1 MFKEG
6 LSLGLA
12 RPFLMSDTSVQ
23 TNLRQAWFTSV
34 VAIVS
39 IAVLGLILEIA
50 LGSKPAELFNKH
62 SSARDGAEQVRIE
75 LKFLGKLLAD
85 DPDSYP
91 ADLSRRLAG
100 MRESMTA
107 GMQLLGKS
115 GLKPDNQKTF
125 QQLEVCF
132 QERFLPDFIN
142 FRQPYGDQDR
152 PKIRASLKMSRDD
165 LESRLSLFE
174 RDLIKYSTKDFKET
188 SQIKVMGACGGV
200 VLGVMGLALLW
211 FQVRSL
217 QKAILQ
223 TAPVSGADAKMTEN
237 IAKYATR
244 IRELEGSNKLLRSE
258 ADKLAPLADEVVT
271 LRQQGAGTPWEI
283 WLKAIH
289 GRGRS
294 SLGKGG
300 QLGIVL
306 ELTPD
311 EILSLEPSLREHT
324 EFVRIEAPSEAD
336 KPARSRHT
344 VLVVDE
350 DFGNR
355 ARLLA
360 CVSGLDLEVVE
371 APSTKEA
378 WKMMDGGLVVR
389 LCLVGGNGGEISG
402 ADFGKRV
409 KADPRFSEVEII
421 LCSALTNLE
430 ELTKTLEEVAASKT
444 PLEEA
449 QEQSGLNSH
458 AYGKMLQAVNT
469 ETKETLTFA
478 RTALS
483 HGQRKSAW
491 SRITSL
497 KETANMIGDKR
508 LNNAIASVEKEMD
521 RGDVFFITTEL
532 ERLDLENQRLSKL
545 AEQLLASA
553 PKAMN
558 PGEVNLGGGN

>member
-1 MFKEG
+1 
-6 LSLGLA
+6 
-12 RPFLMSDTSVQ
+12 MSDTSVQ
-23 TNLRQAWFTSV
+23 TSLRQAWFTSV

-50 LGSKPAELFNKH
+50 VGSKPAELLNKL
-62 SSARDGAEQVRIE
+62 SRARDGAEQVRME
-75 LKFLGKLLAD
+75 LTLLGKLLAD

-91 ADLSRRLAG
+91 TDLSQRLAG
-100 MRESMTA
+100 MKDSLMA
-107 GMQLLGKS
+107 GLKLLGKS
-115 GLKPDNQKTF
+115 GLKSDNEKAF
-125 QQLEVCF
+125 QQLEGCF

-152 PKIRASLKMSRDD
+152 PKIRASLKVSRDE
-165 LESRLSLFE
+165 LESRLGVFE
-174 RDLIKYSTKDFKET
+174 RSLVQYSAKDLKEMG
-188 SQIKVMGACGGV
+188 QIKFMAAWGGCTLG
-200 VLGVMGLALLW
+200 VLGLGLLW

-217 QKAILQ
+217 QKVITLAIQ
-223 TAPVSGADAKMTEN
+223 QSAPVSGADAKMTEN
-237 IAKYATR
+237 IAKYANR
-244 IRELEGSNKLLRSE
+244 IREFEGSNKLLRSE
-258 ADKLAPLADEVVT
+258 VDKLAPLADEVVT
-271 LRQQGAGTPWEI
+271 LRQQGSGSPWEA

-294 SLGKGG
+294 TLGKGG

-306 ELTPD
+306 ELAPN

-324 EFVRIEAPSEAD
+324 EFVRIEAPSESD

-355 ARLLA
+355 ARLLS
-360 CVSGLDLEVVE
+360 CFSGLDLEAVE

-378 WKMMDGGLVVR
+378 WKMMNGGLVVR
-389 LCLVGGNGGEISG
+389 LCLVGGNDGEMSG
-402 ADFGKRV
+402 ADFGQRV
-409 KADPRFSEVEII
+409 KSDPRFSEVEII

-430 ELTKTLEEVAASKT
+430 EVTKTLEEVAASKT

-483 HGQRKSAW
+483 HGQRKAAW
-491 SRITSL
+491 NRITSL
-497 KETANMIGDKR
+497 KETANTVGDKG

-532 ERLDLENQRLSKL
+532 ERLERENQRLSKL
-545 AEQLLASA
+545 ADQLLTSV

-558 PGEVNLGGGN
+558 PGDVNPGGVK

>member
-1 MFKEG
+1 
-6 LSLGLA
+6 
-12 RPFLMSDTSVQ
+12 
-23 TNLRQAWFTSV
+23 
-34 VAIVS
+34 
-39 IAVLGLILEIA
+39 
-50 LGSKPAELFNKH
+50 
-62 SSARDGAEQVRIE
+62 
-75 LKFLGKLLAD
+75 
-85 DPDSYP
+85 
-91 ADLSRRLAG
+91 
-100 MRESMTA
+100 MTA

-115 GLKPDNQKTF
+115 GLKPDNLKTF

-152 PKIRASLKMSRDD
+152 PKIRASLKVSRDD
-165 LESRLSLFE
+165 LESRLNVLE

-200 VLGVMGLALLW
+200 VLGVMGLVLLW

-306 ELTPD
+306 ELLPD
-311 EILSLEPSLREHT
+311 EILSLESSLREHT
-324 EFVRIEAPSEAD
+324 EFVRIEAPSETD

-483 HGQRKSAW
+483 HGQRKAAW

-497 KETANMIGDKR
+497 KETANTVGDKG
-508 LNNAIASVEKEMD
+508 LTNAIASVEKEMD
-521 RGDVFFITTEL
+521 RGDVFFITAEL
-532 ERLDLENQRLSKL
+532 ERLERENQRLSKL
-545 AEQLLASA
+545 AEQLLTSA

-558 PGEVNLGGGN
+558 PGEVNLGGSK

>member
-1 MFKEG
+1 
-6 LSLGLA
+6 
-12 RPFLMSDTSVQ
+12 MSDTSVQ
-23 TNLRQAWFTSV
+23 TSLRQAWFTAV

-50 LGSKPAELFNKH
+50 LGSKSVDLFNKH
-62 SSARDGAEQVRIE
+62 NRTRDGAEQVRIE
-75 LKFLGKLLAD
+75 LRLLGTLLAD
-85 DPDSYP
+85 DPDAYP
-91 ADLSRRLAG
+91 ADLSQRLAG
-100 MRESMTA
+100 MKDSMTA
-107 GMQLLGKS
+107 GLQLLGKS
-115 GLKPDNQKTF
+115 GLKSDNEKAF

-132 QERFLPDFIN
+132 RERFLPDFIN

-152 PKIRASLKMSRDD
+152 PKIRASLKMSSDD
-165 LESRLSLFE
+165 LESRLGVFE
-174 RDLIKYSTKDFKET
+174 RSLIQYSTKDFKET
-188 SQIKVMGACGGV
+188 GQVKMMAAYGGGV
-200 VLGVMGLALLW
+200 MGVMGLAVLW
-211 FQVRSL
+211 LQIRSL
-217 QKAILQ
+217 HKVIAQAILQ
-223 TAPVSGADAKMTEN
+223 AAPVSGADAKMTEN

-271 LRQQGAGTPWEI
+271 LRQKGSGTPWEI

-289 GRGRS
+289 ARGRS
-294 SLGKGG
+294 TLGKGG

-306 ELTPD
+306 ELLPN
-311 EILSLEPSLREHT
+311 EILSLEPILREHT
-324 EFVRIEAPSEAD
+324 EFIRIEAPSESD
-336 KPARSRHT
+336 KPAQSRHT
-344 VLVVDE
+344 VLIVDE

-360 CVSGLDLEVVE
+360 CVSGLDLEAVE
-371 APSTKEA
+371 APSTQEA
-378 WKMMDGGLVVR
+378 WKMINGGLVVR
-389 LCLVGGNGGEISG
+389 LCLVGGNDGEISG

-409 KADPRFSEVEII
+409 KSDPRFSEVEII
-421 LCSALTNLE
+421 LCSALTNLDE
-430 ELTKTLEEVAASKT
+430 VTKTLEEVAASKT

-483 HGQRKSAW
+483 HGQRKAAW
-491 SRITSL
+491 NRISSL
-497 KETANMIGDKR
+497 KETAITVGDKA
-508 LNNAIASVEKEMD
+508 LNNAISSVEREMD

-532 ERLDLENQRLSKL
+532 ERLEQENQRLSKL
-545 AEQLLASA
+545 AEQLLNSA

-558 PGEVNLGGGN
+558 PGEVNLGRA

>member
-1 MFKEG
+1 MSDTF
-6 LSLGLA
+6 
-12 RPFLMSDTSVQ
+12 MSDTSVQ
-23 TNLRQAWFTSV
+23 TSLRQAWFTSV
-34 VAIVS
+34 LAIVS

-50 LGSKPAELFNKH
+50 VGSKPINLFNKLTR
-62 SSARDGAEQVRIE
+62 AQEGAVQIRME
-75 LKFLGKLLAD
+75 LRLLGKLLAD
-85 DPDSYP
+85 DPKSYP
-91 ADLSRRLAG
+91 ADLSQQLAG

-107 GMQLLGKS
+107 GLQLLGKS
-115 GLKPDNQKTF
+115 GLKSDNEKAF
-125 QQLEVCF
+125 EQLEVCF

-152 PKIRASLKMSRDD
+152 PKIRARLKVSRDD
-165 LESRLSLFE
+165 LESRVGLFE
-174 RDLIKYSTKDFKET
+174 RSLDQYSAKDLKEIG
-188 SQIKVMGACGGV
+188 QIKGMGAWGGI
-200 VLGVMGLALLW
+200 VLGVLGLALLW

-217 QKAILQ
+217 QKVIARSILQ
-223 TAPVSGADAKMTEN
+223 AAPVSGADAKMTEN

-258 ADKLAPLADEVVT
+258 VDKLAPLADEVVT
-271 LRQQGAGTPWEI
+271 LRQQGSGSPWEA

-294 SLGKGG
+294 TLGKGG

-324 EFVRIEAPSEAD
+324 EFVRIEAPSESD
-336 KPARSRHT
+336 KPTRSRHT
-344 VLVVDE
+344 VLIVDE

-360 CVSGLDLEVVE
+360 CVSGLDLEAVE

-378 WKMMDGGLVVR
+378 WKMMNGGLVVR
-389 LCLVGGNGGEISG
+389 LCLVGGNDGEISG

-409 KADPRFSEVEII
+409 KSDPRFSEVEII

-497 KETANMIGDKR
+497 KETANTVGDKG
-508 LNNAIASVEKEMD
+508 LTNAIASVEKEMD
-521 RGDVFFITTEL
+521 RGDVFFITAEL
-532 ERLDLENQRLSKL
+532 ERLERENQRLSKL
-545 AEQLLASA
+545 AEQLLTSA

-558 PGEVNLGGGN
+558 PIEVNPGVAK

>member
-1 MFKEG
+1 
-6 LSLGLA
+6 
-12 RPFLMSDTSVQ
+12 MSDTSVQ
-23 TNLRQAWFTSV
+23 TSLRQAWFTSV

-50 LGSKPAELFNKH
+50 LGSKSADLFNKH
-62 SSARDGAEQVRIE
+62 NRTRDGAEQVRIE
-75 LKFLGKLLAD
+75 LRLLGTLLAD

-91 ADLSRRLAG
+91 ADLSQRLAG
-100 MRESMTA
+100 MKDSMTA
-107 GMQLLGKS
+107 GLQLLGKS
-115 GLKPDNQKTF
+115 GLKSDNEKAF

-132 QERFLPDFIN
+132 RERFLPDFIN

-152 PKIRASLKMSRDD
+152 PKIRASLKMSSDD
-165 LESRLSLFE
+165 LESRLGVFE
-174 RDLIKYSTKDFKET
+174 RTLIQYSTKDFKET
-188 SQIKVMGACGGV
+188 SQVKMMAAYGGGV
-200 VLGVMGLALLW
+200 MGVMGLALLW
-211 FQVRSL
+211 LQIRSL
-217 QKAILQ
+217 HKVIAQAILQ
-223 TAPVSGADAKMTEN
+223 AAPVSGADAKMTEN

-271 LRQQGAGTPWEI
+271 LRQKGSGTPWEI

-294 SLGKGG
+294 TLGKGG

-306 ELTPD
+306 ELLPN
-311 EILSLEPSLREHT
+311 EILSLEPFLREHT
-324 EFVRIEAPSEAD
+324 EFVRIEAPSESD
-336 KPARSRHT
+336 KPAQSRHT
-344 VLVVDE
+344 VLIVDE

-360 CVSGLDLEVVE
+360 CVSGLDLEAVE
-371 APSTKEA
+371 APSTQEA
-378 WKMMDGGLVVR
+378 WKMINGGLVVR
-389 LCLVGGNGGEISG
+389 LCLVGGNDGEMSG
-402 ADFGKRV
+402 ADFGQRV
-409 KADPRFSEVEII
+409 KSDPRFSEVEII

-430 ELTKTLEEVAASKT
+430 EVTKTLEEVAASKT

-483 HGQRKSAW
+483 HGQRKAAW
-491 SRITSL
+491 NRISSL
-497 KETANMIGDKR
+497 KETAITVGDKA
-508 LNNAIASVEKEMD
+508 LNNAITSVEREMD

-532 ERLDLENQRLSKL
+532 ERLEQENQRLSKL
-545 AEQLLASA
+545 ADQLLNSA

-558 PGEVNLGGGN
+558 PGEVNLGRAK

>member
-1 MFKEG
+1 
-6 LSLGLA
+6 
-12 RPFLMSDTSVQ
+12 
-23 TNLRQAWFTSV
+23 
-34 VAIVS
+34 
-39 IAVLGLILEIA
+39 
-50 LGSKPAELFNKH
+50 
-62 SSARDGAEQVRIE
+62 
-75 LKFLGKLLAD
+75 
-85 DPDSYP
+85 
-91 ADLSRRLAG
+91 
-100 MRESMTA
+100 
-107 GMQLLGKS
+107 
-115 GLKPDNQKTF
+115 
-125 QQLEVCF
+125 
-132 QERFLPDFIN
+132 
-142 FRQPYGDQDR
+142 
-152 PKIRASLKMSRDD
+152 
-165 LESRLSLFE
+165 
-174 RDLIKYSTKDFKET
+174 
-188 SQIKVMGACGGV
+188 MGAFGGV
-200 VLGVMGLALLW
+200 VLGVMGLVLLW

-258 ADKLAPLADEVVT
+258 ADKLAPLVDEVVT

-294 SLGKGG
+294 TLGKGG

-306 ELTPD
+306 ELAPN
-311 EILSLEPSLREHT
+311 EILSVEPSLREHT
-324 EFVRIEAPSEAD
+324 EFIRIEAPSD
-336 KPARSRHT
+336 TNKPALSRHT
-344 VLVVDE
+344 VLIVDE

-355 ARLLA
+355 ARLLS
-360 CVSGLDLEVVE
+360 CITGLDLEAVE

-378 WKMMDGGLVVR
+378 WKIMNGGLVVR
-389 LCLVGGNGGEISG
+389 LCLVGGNDGEMSA
-402 ADFGKRV
+402 ADFGQRV
-409 KADPRFSEVEII
+409 KSDPRFSEVEII
-421 LCSALTNLE
+421 LCSALTNIE

-483 HGQRKSAW
+483 HGQRKAAW
-491 SRITSL
+491 NRITSL
-497 KETANMIGDKR
+497 KETANTVSDKG

-521 RGDVFFITTEL
+521 RGDVFFITAEL
-532 ERLDLENQRLSKL
+532 ERLERENQRLSKL
-545 AEQLLASA
+545 ADQLLTSA

-558 PGEVNLGGGN
+558 PGDLNPGGVK

>member
-1 MFKEG
+1 
-6 LSLGLA
+6 LLG
-12 RPFLMSDTSVQ
+12 T
-23 TNLRQAWFTSV
+23 
-34 VAIVS
+34 
-39 IAVLGLILEIA
+39 
-50 LGSKPAELFNKH
+50 
-62 SSARDGAEQVRIE
+62 
-75 LKFLGKLLAD
+75 LLAD
-85 DPDSYP
+85 DPNSYP
-91 ADLSRRLAG
+91 ADLSQRLAG

-115 GLKPDNQKTF
+115 EFKPDNQKTF

-152 PKIRASLKMSRDD
+152 PKIRASLKVSRDD
-165 LESRLSLFE
+165 LESRLNVLE
-174 RDLIKYSTKDFKET
+174 RDLIQYSTKDFKET
-188 SQIKVMGACGGV
+188 GQVKMMAAYGGGV
-200 VLGVMGLALLW
+200 MGVMGLAVLW
-211 FQVRSL
+211 LQIRSL
-217 QKAILQ
+217 HKVIAQAILQ
-223 TAPVSGADAKMTEN
+223 AAPVSGADAKMTEN

-271 LRQQGAGTPWEI
+271 LRQKGSGTPWEI

-289 GRGRS
+289 ARGRS
-294 SLGKGG
+294 TLGKGG

-306 ELTPD
+306 ELLPN
-311 EILSLEPSLREHT
+311 EILSLEPILREHT
-324 EFVRIEAPSEAD
+324 EFIRIEAPSESD
-336 KPARSRHT
+336 KPAQSRHT
-344 VLVVDE
+344 VLIVDE

-360 CVSGLDLEVVE
+360 CVSGLDLEAVE
-371 APSTKEA
+371 APSTQEA
-378 WKMMDGGLVVR
+378 WKMMNGGLVVR
-389 LCLVGGNGGEISG
+389 LCLVGGNDGEISG

-409 KADPRFSEVEII
+409 KSDPRFSEVEII
-421 LCSALTNLE
+421 LCSALTNLDE
-430 ELTKTLEEVAASKT
+430 VTKTLEEVAASKT
-444 PLEEA
+444 PLGEA

-483 HGQRKSAW
+483 HGQRKAAW
-491 SRITSL
+491 NRISSL
-497 KETANMIGDKR
+497 KETAITVGDKA
-508 LNNAIASVEKEMD
+508 LNNAITSVEREMD

-532 ERLDLENQRLSKL
+532 ERLEQENQRLSKL
-545 AEQLLASA
+545 AEQLLSSA

-558 PGEVNLGGGN
+558 PGEVNLGRA

>member
-1 MFKEG
+1 
-6 LSLGLA
+6 
-12 RPFLMSDTSVQ
+12 MSDTSVQ
-23 TNLRQAWFTSV
+23 TSLRQAWFTSV

-50 LGSKPAELFNKH
+50 LGSKSVDLFNKH
-62 SSARDGAEQVRIE
+62 NRTRDGAEQVRTE
-75 LKFLGKLLAD
+75 LRLLGTLLAD

-91 ADLSRRLAG
+91 ADLSQRLAG

-115 GLKPDNQKTF
+115 ELKPDNQKTF

-152 PKIRASLKMSRDD
+152 PKIRASLKVSRND
-165 LESRLSLFE
+165 LESRLNVLE
-174 RDLIKYSTKDFKET
+174 RDLIQYSTKDFKET
-188 SQIKVMGACGGV
+188 GQVKMMAAYGGGV
-200 VLGVMGLALLW
+200 MGVMGLAVLW
-211 FQVRSL
+211 LQIRSL
-217 QKAILQ
+217 HKVIAQAILQ
-223 TAPVSGADAKMTEN
+223 AAPVSGADAKMTEN

-271 LRQQGAGTPWEI
+271 LRQKGSGTPWEI

-289 GRGRS
+289 ARGRS
-294 SLGKGG
+294 TLGKGG

-306 ELTPD
+306 ELLPN
-311 EILSLEPSLREHT
+311 EILSLEPILREHT
-324 EFVRIEAPSEAD
+324 EFIRIEAPSESD
-336 KPARSRHT
+336 KPAQSRHT
-344 VLVVDE
+344 VLIVDE

-360 CVSGLDLEVVE
+360 CVSGLDLEAVE
-371 APSTKEA
+371 APSTQEA
-378 WKMMDGGLVVR
+378 WKMMNGGLVVR
-389 LCLVGGNGGEISG
+389 LCLVGGNDGEISG

-409 KADPRFSEVEII
+409 KSDPRFSEVEII
-421 LCSALTNLE
+421 LCSALTNLDE
-430 ELTKTLEEVAASKT
+430 VTKTLEEVAASKT

-483 HGQRKSAW
+483 HGQRKAAW
-491 SRITSL
+491 NRISSL
-497 KETANMIGDKR
+497 KETAITVGDKA
-508 LNNAIASVEKEMD
+508 LNNAITSVEREMD

-532 ERLDLENQRLSKL
+532 ERLEQENQRLSKL
-545 AEQLLASA
+545 AEQLLSSA

-558 PGEVNLGGGN
+558 PGEVNLGRA

>member
-1 MFKEG
+1 
-6 LSLGLA
+6 
-12 RPFLMSDTSVQ
+12 MSDTSVQ
-23 TNLRQAWFTSV
+23 TSLRQAWFTAV

-50 LGSKPAELFNKH
+50 LGSKSVDLFNEH
-62 SSARDGAEQVRIE
+62 NRTRDGAEQVRIE
-75 LKFLGKLLAD
+75 LRLLGTLLAD

-91 ADLSRRLAG
+91 ADLSQRLAG

-115 GLKPDNQKTF
+115 ELKPDNQKTF

-152 PKIRASLKMSRDD
+152 PKIRASLKVSRDD
-165 LESRLSLFE
+165 LESRLNVLQ
-174 RDLIKYSTKDFKET
+174 RDLIQYSTKDFKET
-188 SQIKVMGACGGV
+188 GQVKMMAAYGGGV
-200 VLGVMGLALLW
+200 MGVMGLAVLW
-211 FQVRSL
+211 LQIRSL
-217 QKAILQ
+217 HKVIAQAILQ
-223 TAPVSGADAKMTEN
+223 AAPVSGADAKMTEN

-271 LRQQGAGTPWEI
+271 LRQKGSGTPWEI

-289 GRGRS
+289 ARGRS
-294 SLGKGG
+294 TLGKGG

-306 ELTPD
+306 ELLPN
-311 EILSLEPSLREHT
+311 EILSLEPILREHT
-324 EFVRIEAPSEAD
+324 EFIRIEAPSESD
-336 KPARSRHT
+336 KPAPSRHT
-344 VLVVDE
+344 VLIVDE

-360 CVSGLDLEVVE
+360 CVSGLDLEAVE
-371 APSTKEA
+371 APSTQEA
-378 WKMMDGGLVVR
+378 WKMINGGLVVR
-389 LCLVGGNGGEISG
+389 LCLVGGNDGEISG

-409 KADPRFSEVEII
+409 KSDPRFSEVEII
-421 LCSALTNLE
+421 LCSALTNLDE
-430 ELTKTLEEVAASKT
+430 VTKTLEEVAASKT

-483 HGQRKSAW
+483 HGQRKAAW
-491 SRITSL
+491 NRISSL
-497 KETANMIGDKR
+497 KETAITVGDKA
-508 LNNAIASVEKEMD
+508 LNNAISSVEREMD

-532 ERLDLENQRLSKL
+532 ERLEQENQRLSKL
-545 AEQLLASA
+545 AEQLLNSA

-558 PGEVNLGGGN
+558 PG